1 MNPRDLSEIKRRL
14 NPDKRNPTVI
24 YGCYVGA
31 DGHVISDFA
40 QPVVT
45 MPQEENEK
53 YMAIFKRAL
62 SGTLG
67 QNLCEIEFTPM
78 QVMEGEEHKLL
89 TALRESGL
97 KDGGAIEQFY
107 QRVIAYVQT
116 LGAGSQSVSEEQTA
130 DNYLILLMHD
140 AYDVPYKDR
149 NGENDME
156 RATDVF
162 HYIIS
167 CVCPVRQTKPTL
179 SYFAAESE
187 FHSRA
192 SDWVVGAPELGFM
205 FPAFEDRAANLY
217 KAMFYTRDSGDM
229 HEEFIQ
235 AIFGTDNPMPAKEQ
249 EAAFQAILQD
259 TLADECSLDVV
270 QAVHDTVRG
279 MLLEQKADRSAE
291 PLCLGRHEMKTML
304 EECGVSP
311 QRAEAF
317 EEQYGQTFG
326 VNAVIPA
333 VNVVAPKKF
342 TVTTPSVV
350 IRVDPEHSDLI
361 ETRVIDG
368 KCYIMVLADGNVEVN
383 GVSVRMEGPLGA
395 PVDEN

>member
-14 NPDKRNPTVI
+14 NPDKRNPTVL
-24 YGCYVGA
+24 YGCYVAA
-31 DGHVISDFA
+31 DGHIISDFV

-53 YMAIFKRAL
+53 YMAIFRRAL
-62 SGTLG
+62 SGSLG
-67 QNLCEIEFTPM
+67 QNLREIEFTPA

-89 TALRESGL
+89 TALRESAL
-97 KDGGAIEQFY
+97 KDPAAIENFY
-107 QRVIAYVQT
+107 RLAVEYVQT

-130 DNYLILLMHD
+130 ENHLILLMHD
-140 AYDVPYKDR
+140 AYDVPYKDK
-149 NGENDME
+149 NGDIDRE

-162 HYIIS
+162 NYILCCI
-167 CVCPVRQTKPTL
+167 CPVRQTKPTL

-205 FPAFEDRAANLY
+205 FPAFEERAANLY

-229 HEEFIQ
+229 HDEFIRTV
-235 AIFGTDNPMPAKEQ
+235 FGTDKPMPAKEQ
-249 EAAFQAILQD
+249 ETAFQAVLQD
-259 TLADECSLDVV
+259 ALAEECSLDVV
-270 QAVHDTVRG
+270 QAVHDAVRG
-279 MLLEQKADRSAE
+279 MIAEQKADRSAE
-291 PLCLGRHEMKTML
+291 PLSLGRHEMKTVL
-304 EECGVSP
+304 EECGVS
-311 QRAEAF
+311 QERAAAF
-317 EEQYGQTFG
+317 EEEYGRTFG
-326 VNAVIPA
+326 VNAEIPA

-350 IRVDPEHSDLI
+350 IRVDPERSDLI

-383 GVSVRMEGPLGA
+383 GVSVRLDGVGI
-395 PVDEN
+395 